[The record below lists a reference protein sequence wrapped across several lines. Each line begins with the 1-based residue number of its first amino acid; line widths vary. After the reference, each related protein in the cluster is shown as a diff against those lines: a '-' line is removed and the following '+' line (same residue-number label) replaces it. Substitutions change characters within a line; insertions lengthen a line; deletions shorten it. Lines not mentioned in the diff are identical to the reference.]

1 MIKDNWEHYRN
12 IDISNLGINDPH
24 MHEIFLEL
32 YQMNWVP
39 EDPQKEIVNQ
49 IEKTTF
55 FWDKSIKYTT
65 WQKWH

>member
-1 MIKDNWEHYRN
+1 
-12 IDISNLGINDPH
+12 

-32 YQMNWVP
+32 YQTNWVP

-55 FWDKSIKYTT
+55 F
-65 WQKWH
+65 